1 MKPTRALIY
10 FGGALVTSAITL
22 MLPATAAAHG
32 GNIDPN
38 VIHACVQQSSNQ
50 VRIVGVNGSCTNS
63 EIPAHWGI
71 IGPKGAQGEKG
82 DQGIQGIQG
91 IQGVKGDKG
100 DQGIQGV
107 KGDKGDTGEEGA
119 PGAKGEKGDAG
130 PSIGALIFAQQVPIT
145 IVPATRDG
153 ESGIN
158 LHATLPASGT
168 LVIMASGTAFCDAA
182 KGTKKDIA
190 VDVVVDDMVS
200 GSLEGPS
207 FECAKDKHP
216 ALTSEVVILPVAS
229 GVHTIQFR
237 TRNGAQYSA
246 VDRWKVSV
254 FEYSN

>member
-50 VRIVGVNGSCTNS
+50 VRIVGVNGSCTNT

-130 PSIGALIFAQQVPIT
+130 PHG
-145 IVPATRDG
+145 DG
-153 ESGIN
+153 VGIH
-158 LHATLPASGT
+158 LR
-168 LVIMASGTAFCDAA
+168 VFR
-182 KGTKKDIA
+182 
-190 VDVVVDDMVS
+190 
-200 GSLEGPS
+200 
-207 FECAKDKHP
+207 
-216 ALTSEVVILPVAS
+216 
-229 GVHTIQFR
+229 QFGEQSR
-237 TRNGAQYSA
+237 QLRG
-246 VDRWKVSV
+246 
-254 FEYSN
+254 